1 MRLDSL
7 TIPAFGHFSDFS
19 LQFPKSKYDVH
30 LIYGP
35 NEAGKSSLLRAVNN
49 LFFGIPTRTSDNFL
63 HPNAKLLIGATISD
77 ESETLSFFR
86 KKGTKNTLL
95 DVGQS
100 TLEDSALAPFL
111 GSVNEEFFKNM
122 FGLNTESL
130 RAGALELLSGKGDLG
145 TMIFRVALGGSPI
158 DDAIKKLEAEAD
170 LLFKGRSTKASISLA
185 IKAHKDAERAARD
198 ESTTV
203 TAWRFLQTE
212 VKNAHAT
219 FTEKDQLHRAHRA
232 RWQFVENCLGALPI
246 LAVIRELES
255 RLAGIEAPEL
265 PSDFP
270 KRVRDL
276 QSQFAGS
283 SQAYQLQNS
292 QIENAENALGEIANF
307 APVLAATADFET
319 LQRKAEQ
326 HLENLEE
333 LPGLKASLSGLDLDD
348 LPAVR
353 SADQALMAA
362 AADSL
367 IELTRQSS
375 EVTRTLENLEIE
387 LTAQREQLTEASD
400 ISELE
405 EQCRRA
411 DDFAA
416 EKSSLPGLEENLA
429 ALRSEQGTLGARL
442 EVEGDPVTLKIPG
455 AKTIQSEAREHERL
469 DAKIHEIEGRLTD
482 LRDVLAEEQT
492 SLDHLASQ
500 AAIYS
505 QADLSKSREERDAIW
520 AGILKSKN
528 IEESLT
534 GAISHSDEVAD
545 TLRNHA
551 DHNATAAGHQAK
563 ISQFKSKQGNL
574 EADLEKAQKDLND
587 WQAAWEAQSR
597 DLSPVALLEWR
608 EEWEKL
614 CDLIREAESLDL
626 TITALQK
633 KEASLL
639 QDLGG
644 EDFSQVHRALKA
656 ALNRANQEKG
666 ERNLIQKQVSKNEVK
681 QQQLT
686 QEAKSL
692 KVALESAEE
701 TWNGVCESTG
711 ISPELP
717 PKAAVEALNERARA
731 REIFLDFESRNTAV
745 EAYQDLLKSLG
756 DRFKVEA
763 LEPALTAFHEQSRI
777 DQDRAKTLQVE
788 LDQLTE
794 SFPEIKLS
802 HKSDVA
808 ALEALAEQAGT
819 ENENFEPVLHQ
830 IEIRNSL
837 VTRLDDQK
845 AALQNL
851 AGATPL
857 DDFLGTLEDQDAEEL
872 TQEKVTLDQ
881 SDKDLQLE
889 RDQAKAG
896 LDEHL
901 RSEEEMMKANDVAAI
916 QKQASADALASVVA
930 DTQRYRQLHYA
941 IDFLKQQVDDYRQK
955 TQGPMV
961 EKTSSFFKAL
971 TSGAFAQVAAQVDEK
986 NQPQLI
992 AIRAGGEAVA
1002 TSGLS
1007 EGTAD
1012 QLYLALRLAAI
1023 SLHLE
1028 NHPPIPLILDD
1039 LLMTFDDERTKALIP
1054 VLEELSQQTQILIFT
1069 HHSHLKD
1076 LVGSNVSSQTLL

>member
-7 TIPAFGHFSDFS
+7 SIPAFGHFSDFS

-30 LIYGP
+30 LIYGA

-49 LFFGIPTRTSDNFL
+49 LFFGIPTRTPDNFL
-63 HPNAKLLIGATISD
+63 HPNAKLLIGATISA

-95 DVGQS
+95 DAGQS
-100 TLEDSALAPFL
+100 TLADSALAPFL

-170 LLFKGRSTKASISLA
+170 LLFKGRSTKTKISLA
-185 IKAHKDAERAARD
+185 IKAYKDAERAARE

-212 VKNAHAT
+212 VKNAQAI
-219 FTEKDQLHRAHRA
+219 FAEKDQLHRAHRT

-246 LAVIRELES
+246 LAAIRELES
-255 RLAGIEAPEL
+255 QLAGIEAPEL

-276 QSQFAGS
+276 QSEFAGS

-292 QIENAENALGEIANF
+292 QIETAENALGEISDF

-326 HLENLEE
+326 HLENLEA
-333 LPGLKASLSGLDLDD
+333 LPGLKASLSGIDLDD

-353 SADQALMAA
+353 STDQTLMAS

-375 EVTRTLENLEIE
+375 EVTRGLENLEIE
-387 LTAQREQLTEASD
+387 LSAQRAQLTEASD

-416 EKSSLPGLEENLA
+416 EKSSLPALEENLA
-429 ALRSEQGTLGARL
+429 ALHSQQERLVARL
-442 EVEGDPVTLKIPG
+442 EIDGEPITLKVPG
-455 AKTIQSEAREHERL
+455 AKTIQSEVREHERL
-469 DAKIHEIEGRLTD
+469 TAEIREIEGRLTD
-482 LRDVLAEEQT
+482 LRDALAEEQT
-492 SLDHLASQ
+492 SLDHLATQ

-520 AGILKSKN
+520 AGILKSES

-534 GAISHSDEVAD
+534 GAISHADEVAD
-545 TLRNHA
+545 TLRDHA
-551 DHNATAAGHQAK
+551 DHIATAAGHQAK
-563 ISQFKSKQGNL
+563 ISQLKSKQGNL
-574 EADLEKAQKDLND
+574 EADLEKIQKSLDD
-587 WQAAWEAQSR
+587 WQAAWQAQSR

-614 CDLIREAESLDL
+614 CDLITEAESLDL
-626 TITALQK
+626 AITALQK
-633 KEASLL
+633 KEADLL
-639 QDLGG
+639 KDLGG
-644 EDFSQVHRALKA
+644 KDFAKVHRSLKT
-656 ALNRANQEKG
+656 ALNQANQEQG

-686 QEAKSL
+686 QETKSL
-692 KVALESAEE
+692 KVDLESAEE

-711 ISPELP
+711 ISSDLP

-731 REIFLDFESRNTAV
+731 REVFLDFESRNSAV
-745 EAYQDLLKSLG
+745 EAYQELLKSLG

-763 LEPALTAFHEQSRI
+763 SEPALTALHDQARI
-777 DQDRAKTLQVE
+777 DQDRAQTLQAQ
-788 LDQLTE
+788 LAQLTE
-794 SFPEIKLS
+794 SFPKIKLA
-802 HKSDVA
+802 HEGDVA
-808 ALEALAEQAGT
+808 ALEVLAEQAGT
-819 ENENFEPVLHQ
+819 ENFEPVLHQ

-857 DDFLGTLEDQDAEEL
+857 DDFLGTLEEQDAEEL
-872 TQEKVTLDQ
+872 TQEKITLAEAEDE
-881 SDKDLQLE
+881 LQRE
-889 RDQAKAG
+889 RDQAKAR

-901 RSEEEMMKANDVAAI
+901 RSEEEMMKANDLAAS
-916 QKQASADALASVVA
+916 QKQAAADALASVVA

-961 EKTSSFFKAL
+961 EKTSSFFKSL
-971 TSGAFAQVAAQVDEK
+971 TSGAFERVAAQVDEK

-1039 LLMTFDDERTKALIP
+1039 LLMTFDDERTRALIP

-1069 HHSHLKD
+1069 HHSHLRD
-1076 LVGSNVSSQTLL
+1076 LVGSNVSSHTLL